1 MNMCASVCVMLWTC
15 KAPFPQSI
23 AGLLDSVWPR
33 LLVAIR
39 YTMKRRKSEHGER
52 RSVSLVWQCS
62 YSICIRNMWYEGNLD
77 ALTFG
82 ICYIFVHFFCCNSSF
97 GSGHLPQLSQGRDI
111 TSRLCAIHAW
121 DGSSKSGVALLKC
134 SWWVP
139 VMWLITNSIK

>member
-1 MNMCASVCVMLWTC
+1 MCACWCASVCVVLWTC

-39 YTMKRRKSEHGER
+39 YTMKRRKSEHGAR

-97 GSGHLPQLSQGRDI
+97 GSGHPTDPTIPRSWHYFKALCHPCLGRQLEIKR
-111 TSRLCAIHAW
+111 RA
-121 DGSSKSGVALLKC
+121 GVALVNVADECRLC
-134 SWWVP
+134 D
-139 VMWLITNSIK
+139 